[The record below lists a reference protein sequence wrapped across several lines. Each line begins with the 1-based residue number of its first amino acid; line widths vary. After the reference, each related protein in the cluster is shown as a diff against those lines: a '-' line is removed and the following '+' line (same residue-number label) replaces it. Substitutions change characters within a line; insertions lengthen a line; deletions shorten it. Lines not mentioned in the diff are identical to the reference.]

1 MPFKH
6 TFLTAIQALKGHKS
20 RSALTILGIVIG
32 VAAIILVMSIGKGVE
47 ALILNEVSGL
57 GPETV
62 VLRPGGNLTDITQTL
77 YSQSITTAD
86 IEAIKKKQNVPNLV
100 EVAPFVIS
108 YEPLEYQGNLYR
120 PSIFGAPADF
130 IVNLFDLTLSE
141 GHIYTEDDIEQEAR
155 VAVIGAEIREEIFG
169 SSRAVG
175 KQIKIKDKK
184 FKVVGVL
191 EDEGNVGGFNIDT
204 MVLIPQTS
212 VQTYIT
218 GTDYFAEV
226 MIRADSPDNVD
237 KLSYDVWATLRDT
250 HDLSLHEDDDFNI
263 TTQEETIESI
273 ETIVNIFTWFLIA
286 MVAISLVVGG
296 VGIMNIMLVSVSER
310 TKEIGLRKALG
321 ATNKDILNQF
331 LSEAV
336 ILTSL
341 GGMLGIFIG
350 TSVSF
355 LVSIV
360 LINTVEATS
369 DWEFIF
375 PIAGSILGVGVS
387 AAVGLIFGIYPA
399 NQAAKKSPIEALRY
413 E

>member
-6 TFLTAIQALKGHKS
+6 TIFTAIQALQGHKS
-20 RSALTILGIVIG
+20 RSVLTILGIVIG

-86 IEAIKKKQNVPNLV
+86 IEALKKKQNVPNLI

-108 YEPLEYQGNLYR
+108 YEPLEYQGSLYR

-130 IVNLFDLTLSE
+130 IVNLFDLTLTE
-141 GHIYTEDDIEQEAR
+141 GHIYTDDDIDQEAR
-155 VAVIGAEIREEIFG
+155 VAVIGSEIREEVFG

-191 EDEGNVGGFNIDT
+191 EDRGNVGGFNIDT
-204 MVLIPQTS
+204 LVLIPYTS

-226 MIRADSPDNVD
+226 MIRADSPANVD
-237 KLSYDVWATLRDT
+237 KLAYDVWATLRDT
-250 HDLSLHEDDDFNI
+250 HDLSLHEEDDFNI

-273 ETIVNIFTWFLIA
+273 ETIVDIFTWFLIA

-321 ATNKDILNQF
+321 ATNRDILSQF

-341 GGMLGIFIG
+341 GGVLGIVIG

-355 LVSIV
+355 LISVI

-369 DWEFIF
+369 NWEFIF
-375 PIAGSILGVGVS
+375 PISGSILGVGVS
-387 AAVGLIFGIYPA
+387 ATVGLIFGIYPA